1 MAMQVGMRQ
10 WLCAGLAALALAL
23 SVPAFAADTSSA
35 QEQAARQQ
43 TQPGN
48 NAPVWRDVRG
58 GDNAYQTTQVR
69 GVESAVLVQ
78 TEGETWRQVRN
89 GLVTVYG
96 GWLLVVI
103 MAIIGAF
110 YAWKG
115 PIKLHEKPTGRQ
127 MLRFNAWDRM
137 VHWGAA
143 ISFIL
148 LAVTGTIIL
157 FGKFILL
164 PVIGYTLFAWLAIL
178 AKNVHNFVGPVF
190 AFCVILMFITFV
202 KDNFPKAHDLKWLA
216 KFGGLL
222 TDEHVPS
229 DRFNAGEKVWFW
241 LGVTLLGI
249 VVSITGFI
257 LNFPNFE
264 QGRELM
270 QQANVIHAVA
280 AVLFLTMA
288 LSHIYLGT
296 VGVEGAYEAMRTGY
310 VDEIWAKEHHE
321 YWYRDA
327 IAENKSGGGAAKPAA
342 ASAMKEGWKQ

>member
-1 MAMQVGMRQ
+1 MHVRLRQ
-10 WLCAGLAALALAL
+10 WLMVVLTVLACGWL
-23 SVPAFAADTSSA
+23 PASAMAAETNS

-43 TQPGN
+43 SQPGN

-58 GDNAYQTTQVR
+58 GDNPYQTTQVR
-69 GVESAVLVQ
+69 GIESSVLVQ
-78 TEGETWRQVRN
+78 SGGETWRQVRN

-96 GWLLVVI
+96 GWLLVMI

-127 MLRFNAWDRM
+127 LLRFNAWDRM

-148 LAVTGTIIL
+148 LAVTGIIIM

-164 PVIGYTLFAWLAIL
+164 PVIGYTLFAWLATLSKYI
-178 AKNVHNFVGPVF
+178 HNFVGPLF
-190 AFCVILMFITFV
+190 AFCVVLMFVTFV
-202 KDNFPKAHDLKWLA
+202 KDNFPKAHDLKWLT
-216 KFGGLL
+216 KFGGLMS
-222 TDEHVPS
+222 DEHVPS

-241 LGVTLLGI
+241 LGVTLMGI

-257 LNFPNFE
+257 LNFPNFD

-280 AVLFLTMA
+280 AVLFLIMGM
-288 LSHIYLGT
+288 SHIYLGT
-296 VGVEGAYEAMRTGY
+296 VGVDGAYGAMRTGY
-310 VDEIWAKEHHE
+310 VDEAWAKEHHE
-321 YWYRDA
+321 YWYQDT
-327 IAENKSGGGAAKPAA
+327 IADNKSGGGAAKPAA
-342 ASAMKEGWKQ
+342 ASALKEGWK

>member
-1 MAMQVGMRQ
+1 MRVVIRQ
-10 WLCAGLAALALAL
+10 WLCAGLAALALGL
-23 SVPAFAADTSSA
+23 SAPVAAADPSA

-43 TQPGN
+43 SQPGN

-58 GDNAYQTTQVR
+58 GDNANQTTQVR

-78 TEGETWRQVRN
+78 TGGETWRQVRN

-96 GWLLVVI
+96 GWLLVVM
-103 MAIIGAF
+103 MAIIGGF

-115 PIKLHEKPTGRQ
+115 PLKLHEKPTGRR
-127 MLRFNAWDRM
+127 MLRFVAWDRM

-148 LAVTGTIIL
+148 LATTGSILL
-157 FGKFILL
+157 FGKHIVL
-164 PVIGYTLFAWLAIL
+164 PVIGYTLFGWLATL
-178 AKNVHNFVGPVF
+178 AKNIHNFVGPVF
-190 AFCVILMFITFV
+190 AFCTILMFVTFV

-216 KFGGLL
+216 KFGGLISG
-222 TDEHVPS
+222 EHVPS

-241 LGVTLLGI
+241 LGVTLMG
-249 VVSITGFI
+249 VVASVTGFI

-270 QQANVIHAVA
+270 QQAHVIHTIA
-280 AVLFLTMA
+280 AVLYLAMA
-288 LSHIYLGT
+288 MSHIYLGT
-296 VGVEGAYEAMRTGY
+296 VGVEGAYQAMRTGY
-310 VDEIWAKEHHE
+310 VDESWAKEHHD
-321 YWYRDA
+321 YWHRDMV
-327 IAENKSGGGAAKPAA
+327 AEDNSGGGTANPAT

>member
-1 MAMQVGMRQ
+1 MQVGMRQ
-10 WLCAGLAALALAL
+10 WLCAGLAALAIGL
-23 SVPAFAADTSSA
+23 SAPVLAADPSA

-58 GDNAYQTTQVR
+58 GDNANQTTQVR

-96 GWLLVVI
+96 GWLLVLM

-110 YAWKG
+110 HAWKG

-127 MLRFNAWDRM
+127 MLRFGAWDRM

-164 PVIGYTLFAWLAIL
+164 PVLGYTLFGWLAIL

-190 AFCVILMFITFV
+190 AFCTVMMFVTFV
-202 KDNFPKAHDLKWLA
+202 KDNFPKVHDLKWLA
-216 KFGGLL
+216 KFGGLMSG
-222 TDEHVPS
+222 EHVPS

-264 QGRELM
+264 QGRVLM
-270 QQANVIHAVA
+270 QQANVIHAIA
-280 AVLFLTMA
+280 AMLFLTMA

-296 VGVEGAYEAMRTGY
+296 IGVEGAYQSMRTGY
-310 VDEIWAKEHHE
+310 VDESWAKEHHE
-321 YWYRDA
+321 YWYRDT
-327 IAENKSGGGAAKPAA
+327 IAENKSGGGATSPAT

>member
-1 MAMQVGMRQ
+1 MRVGIRQ
-10 WLCAGLAALALAL
+10 WLYAGLAALALGL
-23 SVPAFAADTSSA
+23 SAPVVAADQGSA

-43 TQPGN
+43 SQPGN

-58 GDNAYQTTQVR
+58 GDNANQTTQVR

-78 TEGETWRQVRN
+78 TGGETWRQVRN

-96 GWLLVVI
+96 GWLLVAV
-103 MAIIGAF
+103 MAMLGAF

-115 PIKLHEKPTGRQ
+115 PIKLHEKPTGRRL
-127 MLRFNAWDRM
+127 LRFGAWDRM

-148 LAVTGTIIL
+148 LATTGTIIL
-157 FGKFILL
+157 FGKHIVL
-164 PVIGYTLFAWLAIL
+164 PVIGYTLFAWLATL

-190 AFCVILMFITFV
+190 AFCTVLLFVTFV
-202 KDNFPKAHDLKWLA
+202 KDNFPKVHDLTWLL
-216 KFGGLL
+216 KFGGLISG
-222 TDEHVPS
+222 EHVPS
-229 DRFNAGEKVWFW
+229 ERFNGGEKVWFW
-241 LGVTLLGI
+241 LGVTLMGI

-270 QQANVIHAVA
+270 QTANVIHAIA
-280 AVLFLTMA
+280 AVLFLTMG

-296 VGVEGAYEAMRTGY
+296 VGVEGAYESMRTGY
-310 VDEIWAKEHHE
+310 VDESWAKEHHE

-327 IAENKSGGGAAKPAA
+327 VAENKSGGGTANPAT

>member
-1 MAMQVGMRQ
+1 MRVGFRQ
-10 WLCAGLAALALAL
+10 WLCAGLAALTLGL
-23 SVPAFAADTSSA
+23 MSPVFAADTTSA

-43 TQPGN
+43 VQPGN

-58 GDNAYQTTQVR
+58 GDNPYQTTQVR
-69 GVESAVLVQ
+69 GVESVVLVQ
-78 TEGETWRQVRN
+78 SEGETWRQVRN

-96 GWLLVVI
+96 GWILVAI
-103 MAIIGAF
+103 MAVIGA
-110 YAWKG
+110 YYSWKG

-127 MLRFNAWDRM
+127 LLRFGAWDRM
-137 VHWGAA
+137 VHWAVA

-148 LAVTGTIIL
+148 LAVTGVIIL
-157 FGKFILL
+157 FGKYILL

-190 AFCVILMFITFV
+190 AFCTVLMFITYV

-216 KFGGLL
+216 KFGGLFSG
-222 TDEHVPS
+222 EHVPS
-229 DRFNAGEKVWFW
+229 ARFNAGEKVWFW
-241 LGVTLLGI
+241 LGVTLMGI
-249 VVSITGFI
+249 VVSVSGFI

-270 QQANVIHAVA
+270 QQANVVHAVA
-280 AVLFLTMA
+280 AVLFLVMA

-296 VGVEGAYEAMRTGY
+296 IGVEGAYQAMRTGY
-310 VDEIWAKEHHE
+310 VDETWAKEHHE
-321 YWYRDA
+321 YWYQEA
-327 IAENKSGGGAAKPAA
+327 VSEKKSGGGAASPAA

>member
-1 MAMQVGMRQ
+1 MAMQLGIRQ
-10 WLCAGLAALALAL
+10 WLCAGLAALALVL
-23 SVPAFAADTSSA
+23 SAPSFAADTGSA

-43 TQPGN
+43 SQPGN

-115 PIKLHEKPTGRQ
+115 PIKLHEKPSGRQ
-127 MLRFNAWDRM
+127 LLRFSAWDRM

-190 AFCVILMFITFV
+190 AFCTIMMFITFV

-222 TDEHVPS
+222 SDEHVPS

-327 IAENKSGGGAAKPAA
+327 IAENKSGGGAASPAT

>member
-1 MAMQVGMRQ
+1 MHVGIRQ

-23 SVPAFAADTSSA
+23 SVPVFAADTGSA

-96 GWLLVVI
+96 GWLLVVM
-103 MAIIGAF
+103 MAMIGAF

-137 VHWGAA
+137 VHWGGA

-164 PVIGYTLFAWLAIL
+164 PVIGYTLFGWLAIL

-190 AFCVILMFITFV
+190 AFCTVMMFVTFV
-202 KDNFPKAHDLKWLA
+202 KDNFPKGHDLKWLT

-321 YWYRDA
+321 YWYREA
-327 IAENKSGGGAAKPAA
+327 IAENKSGGGATKPAA

>member
-1 MAMQVGMRQ
+1 MQLGIRQ
-10 WLCAGLAALALAL
+10 WLGAGLLGLML
-23 SVPAFAADTSSA
+23 VVGSPVIAADTGSA

-78 TEGETWRQVRN
+78 PEGETWRQVRN
-89 GLVTVYG
+89 SLVTVYG
-96 GWLLVVI
+96 GWVLVAI
-103 MAIIGAF
+103 MAIIGGF

-127 MLRFNAWDRM
+127 LLRFGAWDRM
-137 VHWGAA
+137 VHWGVA

-148 LAVTGTIIL
+148 LAATGTIIL
-157 FGKFILL
+157 FGKYILL

-178 AKNVHNFVGPVF
+178 AKNIHNFVGPVF
-190 AFCVILMFITFV
+190 AVCTVLMFVTFV
-202 KDNFPKAHDLKWLA
+202 KDNFPKAHDMKWIA

-222 TDEHVPS
+222 SDEHVPS
-229 DRFNAGEKVWFW
+229 DRFNAGEKIWFW
-241 LGVTLLGI
+241 FGVTLLGI
-249 VVSITGFI
+249 VISVTGFI

-270 QQANVIHAVA
+270 QQANVIHAIA

-296 VGVEGAYEAMRTGY
+296 VGVDGAYEAMRTGY
-310 VDEIWAKEHHE
+310 VDEVWAKEHHE

-327 IAENKSGGGAAKPAA
+327 VSENKSGGGATSPAA